1 MIKCCIIDDEPLAR
15 ELLEGYVHKTPFL
28 QLVGSFESGTE
39 AVKTIIAGEIDLLF
53 LDINMPCINGIEFAE
68 IVPPSC
74 RIVFVTAYEQYA
86 LKGYKVNAIDYLLKP
101 VDYQEFFKAANKV
114 AQWHSMNRA
123 YIERGSNDMDCIIV
137 KSGYKLVQININD
150 ILYIEGQKDYIRI
163 YLDSNQEPISSL
175 INLKSLESILP
186 AYRFIR
192 VHRSFIVNTSKI
204 RIIERNRIVFGKTYI
219 PISDSHRQQYND
231 YIHRHMASGTTEQ

>member
-15 ELLEGYVHKTPFL
+15 ELLEGYVNKTPFL

-39 AVKTIIAGEIDLLF
+39 AVKTIIDGEIDLLF

-68 IVPPSC
+68 IVPQSC

-86 LKGYKVNAIDYLLKP
+86 IKGYKVNAIDYLLKP

-114 AQWHSMNRA
+114 AQWHSKNRVF
-123 YIERGSNDMDCIIV
+123 IERGSNDTDYIIV
-137 KSGYKLVQININD
+137 KSGYKLVQISIND
-150 ILYIEGQKDYIRI
+150 ILYIEGQRDYIRI
-163 YLDSNQEPISSL
+163 YLDSDQGPISSL
-175 INLKSLESILP
+175 MNLKSLEGILL
-186 AYRFIR
+186 ANRFIR

-219 PISDSHRQQYND
+219 PISDSYRQQYND
-231 YIHRHMASGTTEQ
+231 YIRRFMALGASD

>member
-86 LKGYKVNAIDYLLKP
+86 LKGYKVKYIFKKGEKNELLPK
-101 VDYQEFFKAANKV
+101 NK
-114 AQWHSMNRA
+114 RPK
-123 YIERGSNDMDCIIV
+123 R
-137 KSGYKLVQININD
+137 
-150 ILYIEGQKDYIRI
+150 R
-163 YLDSNQEPISSL
+163 
-175 INLKSLESILP
+175 
-186 AYRFIR
+186 
-192 VHRSFIVNTSKI
+192 
-204 RIIERNRIVFGKTYI
+204 
-219 PISDSHRQQYND
+219 
-231 YIHRHMASGTTEQ
+231 